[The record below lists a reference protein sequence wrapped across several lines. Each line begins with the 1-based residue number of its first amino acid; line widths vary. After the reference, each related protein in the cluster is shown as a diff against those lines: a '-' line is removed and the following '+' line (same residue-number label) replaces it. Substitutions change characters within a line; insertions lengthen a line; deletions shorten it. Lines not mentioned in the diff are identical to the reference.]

1 MEVACSLLDSET
13 GFSVLSF
20 PLQIEFYA
28 VGNQGIRLHSQNVN
42 QNQRVLLSS
51 IYMEPVLSSCEE
63 CNAFE
68 DLLFFRSY
76 FCLWRDFCQP
86 ACPFAARFT
95 LKTAPK
101 LPWGMHR
108 ICRPFFLKTI
118 IMNYFAFRE
127 TLMSCATR
135 SLDLVILFKF
145 IFLHQFFSY
154 V

>member
-1 MEVACSLLDSET
+1 MEVACSLLDSEKR
-13 GFSVLSF
+13 FSVLSF

-76 FCLWRDFCQP
+76 FCLWGDFCPSP
-86 ACPFAARFT
+86 ASSFAARFT
-95 LKTAPK
+95 LKSALNSHDK
-101 LPWGMHR
+101 CNEFADLSFL
-108 ICRPFFLKTI
+108 RP
-118 IMNYFAFRE
+118 
-127 TLMSCATR
+127 
-135 SLDLVILFKF
+135 SL
-145 IFLHQFFSY
+145 
-154 V
+154 